1 MIATATENQKQENE
15 DYLELLIK
23 DSASKKVIT
32 HMKKSGKINGVTA
45 MMNMMSKN
53 LDEGKTT
60 LLNNIMTATDG
71 KRIAV
76 IENEFGE
83 EGIDN
88 DLIKKNIKT
97 QSDEEIVDM
106 MNGCI

>member
-1 MIATATENQKQENE
+1 MIATATENQKHDNE
-15 DYLELLIK
+15 DYMELMIK

-32 HMKKSGKINGVTA
+32 HMKKSGKSNGVTA

-53 LDEGKTT
+53 LDEGNTT
-60 LLNNIMTATDG
+60 LLNNILTATDG
-71 KRIAV
+71 KKIAV
-76 IENEFGE
+76 IEKELCEG
-83 EGIDN
+83 GIDD